1 MLNSSIYLRLIAQHW
16 RHNDMTRISK
26 IYVLVQQ
33 GVPVKFHY
41 NQYSK
46 QKRLII
52 DEIEDFKYNNTTKD
66 QLLAGEYIDL
76 LY

>member
-1 MLNSSIYLRLIAQHW
+1 
-16 RHNDMTRISK
+16 MTRINK
-26 IYVLVQQ
+26 ICVLVQA

-41 NQYSK
+41 KQYTK

-52 DEIEDFKYNNTTKD
+52 DEIEDFKYNNTTED

>member
-1 MLNSSIYLRLIAQHW
+1 
-16 RHNDMTRISK
+16 MTRISK
-26 IYVLVQQ
+26 ICVLVQA

-41 NQYSK
+41 HQYTK

-52 DEIEDFKYNNTTKD
+52 DEIEDFKYNNTTED
-66 QLLAGEYIDL
+66 QLSAGQYIDL

>member
-1 MLNSSIYLRLIAQHW
+1 
-16 RHNDMTRISK
+16 MTRINK
-26 IYVLVQQ
+26 IFVLIQA
-33 GVPVKFHY
+33 GVPVKFHF
-41 NQYSK
+41 NQYTK

-52 DEIEDFKYNNTTKD
+52 DEIEDFKYNNTTED

>member
-1 MLNSSIYLRLIAQHW
+1 
-16 RHNDMTRISK
+16 MTRIGK
-26 IYVLVQQ
+26 IGVLVQQ

-41 NQYSK
+41 NQYNK

-52 DEIEDFKYNNTTKD
+52 DEIEDFKYNNTTED
-66 QLLAGEYIDL
+66 QLLAGQYIDL

>member
-1 MLNSSIYLRLIAQHW
+1 
-16 RHNDMTRISK
+16 MTRIGK
-26 IYVLVQQ
+26 IGVLVQAD
-33 GVPVKFHY
+33 VPVKFHY

-76 LY
+76 LYWEYTRE

>member
-1 MLNSSIYLRLIAQHW
+1 
-16 RHNDMTRISK
+16 MTRISK
-26 IYVLVQQ
+26 IFVLIQA

-41 NQYSK
+41 KQYTK

-52 DEIEDFKYNNTTKD
+52 DEIEDFKYNNTTED
-66 QLLAGEYIDL
+66 QLLAGQYIDL

>member
-1 MLNSSIYLRLIAQHW
+1 
-16 RHNDMTRISK
+16 MTRISK
-26 IYVLVQQ
+26 ICVLVQA
-33 GVPVKFHY
+33 GIPVKFHY
-41 NQYSK
+41 HQYSK

-66 QLLAGEYIDL
+66 QLLAGEYVDL

>member
-1 MLNSSIYLRLIAQHW
+1 
-16 RHNDMTRISK
+16 MTRISK
-26 IYVLVQQ
+26 ICVLVQA

-41 NQYSK
+41 NQYTK

-52 DEIEDFKYNNTTKD
+52 DEIEDFKYNNTTED
-66 QLLAGEYIDL
+66 QLSAGEYIDL

>member
-1 MLNSSIYLRLIAQHW
+1 
-16 RHNDMTRISK
+16 MTRINK
-26 IYVLVQQ
+26 IFVLVQA

-41 NQYSK
+41 KQYTK

-52 DEIEDFKYNNTTKD
+52 DEIEDFKYNNTTED